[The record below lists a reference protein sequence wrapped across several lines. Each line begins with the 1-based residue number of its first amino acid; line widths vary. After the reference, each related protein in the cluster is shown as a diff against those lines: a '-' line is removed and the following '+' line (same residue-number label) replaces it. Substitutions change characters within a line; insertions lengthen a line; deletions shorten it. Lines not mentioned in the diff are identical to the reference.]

1 MVNLIKNSKES
12 ISEEGT
18 VKLFTTM
25 DAKKIKI
32 YIEDN
37 GVGMSKEELDKIKQA
52 FFTTKQTGTGLGVF
66 LANEIITAHQ
76 GTLDYLS
83 EKNKGTRVVI
93 TLPIT

>member
-1 MVNLIKNSKES
+1 MNTKILETLEFN
-12 ISEEGT
+12 
-18 VKLFTTM
+18 
-25 DAKKIKI
+25 KIKALF
-32 YIEDN
+32 EPHLLTEQ
-37 GVGMSKEELDKIKQA
+37 GLEELKGLAPTAKVDKIKQA